1 MSERVT
7 YSKSMSAPTEYA
19 DRDPAFFF
27 YVREQIGRDLA
38 NTLLDKI
45 EVGEKIVGLQEIKT
59 EQIDLYRV
67 KYSRYINVEDIVRC
81 KDCKYSYNNDGE
93 FSLYVGCPM
102 FDDWIC
108 DDEGYTEEG
117 YCYKAERRTE

>member
-1 MSERVT
+1 MRERVT
-7 YSKSMSAPTEYA
+7 YSKSMSAPPEFA

-45 EVGEKIVGLQEIKT
+45 EAGEKIVGLQEIKT

-67 KYSRYINVEDIVRC
+67 KYSRYMNVEDIVRC
-81 KDCKYSYNNDGE
+81 KDCIHEEDCLRMIGE
-93 FSLYVGCPM
+93 RAANVWHGI
-102 FDDWIC
+102 D
-108 DDEGYTEEG
+108 
-117 YCYKAERRTE
+117 YCSRGERRTDA